1 MNSSLAIPP
10 PAVAAASPAPL
21 DVGALFA
28 AHGAFLHRVAQRLVG
43 SAALADDVVQEVF
56 LVAVRRRLDLDVR
69 LGIRTWLYRTAVNVA
84 RQGFR
89 TDRRY
94 ADAMTRLTAL
104 PELQSSTPERE
115 EERRRSGQ
123 QVRACI
129 ANLSEAQR
137 EVFVLFELEE
147 LDGVEIAEIL
157 EIPINTVWSRLR
169 LARAAFR
176 AQWTSQPDATP

>member
-1 MNSSLAIPP
+1 MNGTHAIAAP
-10 PAVAAASPAPL
+10 PAAAPPLTAL
-21 DVGALFA
+21 DVGDLFA

-56 LVAVRRRLDLDVR
+56 LIAFRRRLDVDLR

-94 ADAMTRLTAL
+94 ADALTRLTTL
-104 PELQSSTPERE
+104 PGVEAATPEHE
-115 EERRRSGQ
+115 ADRRRSGQ

-129 ANLSEAQR
+129 ARLSEAQR

-147 LDGVEIAEIL
+147 LDGAEIAAIL

-176 AQWTSQPDATP
+176 AQWTTPPDATP